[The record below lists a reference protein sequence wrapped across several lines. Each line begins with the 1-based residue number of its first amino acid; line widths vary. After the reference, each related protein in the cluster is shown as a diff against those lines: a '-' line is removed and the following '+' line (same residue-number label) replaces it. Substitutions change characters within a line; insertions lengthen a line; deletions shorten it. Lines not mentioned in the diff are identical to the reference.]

1 MAAIPGWRLW
11 VALSVILGTPA
22 IAARAD
28 PCADPRHRFESFSLF
43 APALER
49 SKRLLVYLPPG
60 YDCAAAR
67 RYPAFYFNDGHDLFE
82 WNPSAAGLDAAVAAE
97 ISVREA
103 WYGSWRLDTQ
113 LDRAIADRLLPP
125 LIVVGIASDDGMR
138 SRDLAPVPWD
148 GSADGRG
155 PHYAEFVAGTVV
167 PAVDARFRTAAVRRC
182 RGIAGASLG
191 GISALQIG
199 LARPERFG
207 MVLAF
212 SPVLSDPALADYLA
226 AAWPRAAPA
235 GRSWFLVDFDDD
247 PVGSADLARFA
258 AARAPGRAPG
268 RLTIVEQ
275 SPASRHSM
283 ASWAERVV
291 PALGRLLRHACAD

>member
-1 MAAIPGWRLW
+1 M
-11 VALSVILGTPA
+11 
-22 IAARAD
+22 
-28 PCADPRHRFESFSLF
+28 
-43 APALER
+43 
-49 SKRLLVYLPPG
+49 
-60 YDCAAAR
+60 
-67 RYPAFYFNDGHDLFE
+67 
-82 WNPSAAGLDAAVAAE
+82 
-97 ISVREA
+97 REA

-113 LDRAIADRLLPP
+113 LDRAIADQLLPP

-148 GSADGRG
+148 GSTDGRG
-155 PHYAEFVAGTVV
+155 PHYADFIADTVAS
-167 PAVDARFRTAAVRRC
+167 AVDARFRTVAVRRC
-182 RGIAGASLG
+182 QGIARASLG

-212 SPVLSDPALADYLA
+212 SPVLKRPGARRLPRRRLA
-226 AAWPRAAPA
+226 ACR
-235 GRSWFLVDFDDD
+235 
-247 PVGSADLARFA
+247 
-258 AARAPGRAPG
+258 PGRPVVVSCGFRRRPG
-268 RLTIVEQ
+268 RQRRPGEVCGRTRSRPRGSVTIVEQ